1 MNDFTTGEGATA
13 VTAYTADITVQQL
26 DRNDAEGSSPLKE
39 YKLINCFPQAVGAI
53 DLSYDATTEI
63 ETFDITWRYT
73 HFEVSGV

>member
-1 MNDFTTGEGATA
+1 MNNFTTGEGD
-13 VTAYTADITVQQL
+13 VLVNNYTADITVQQL
-26 DRNDAEGSSPLKE
+26 DRNDAEGSNPLKE

-73 HFEVSGV
+73 HFEVTGI